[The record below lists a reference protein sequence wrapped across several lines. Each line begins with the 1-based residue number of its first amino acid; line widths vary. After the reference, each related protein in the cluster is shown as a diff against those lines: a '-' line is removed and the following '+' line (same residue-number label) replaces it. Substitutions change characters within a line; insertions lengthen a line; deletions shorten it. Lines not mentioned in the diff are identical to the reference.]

1 MAKMCENTNRQFCT
15 RVSILLVVMFM
26 LFTMV
31 ILIWNYY
38 FEIMT
43 VMDMALTE
51 VPVMSA
57 ILHYCNQTIGYQ
69 WNLDCLIHSQ
79 LVVCELGGKKDYY
92 LQTSV
97 LANVT
102 TGLLQLS
109 SDQCGKIIVWALP

>member
-1 MAKMCENTNRQFCT
+1 MAKMCENTNRQFCM

-26 LFTMV
+26 LFMMI

-43 VMDMALTE
+43 VMDMALTD

-69 WNLDCLIHSQ
+69 WNLVCQIHSQ

-102 TGLLQLS
+102 TGLLKLS